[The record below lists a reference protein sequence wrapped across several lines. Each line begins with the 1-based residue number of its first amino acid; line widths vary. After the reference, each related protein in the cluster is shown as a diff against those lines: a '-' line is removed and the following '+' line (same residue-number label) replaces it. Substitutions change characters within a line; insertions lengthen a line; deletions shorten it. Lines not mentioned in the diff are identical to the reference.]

1 MIKAKIEQLELVQNL
16 ENSLRIDFEA
26 KQAKAANLESYEIQL
41 AEMQELLETM
51 FRQLP
56 SKTEM
61 DKLLVDVSQTALGAG
76 IDVQLFQPNAEAFHD
91 FYAERPISVR
101 MLGDYHQFG
110 EFVSGV
116 ASLPRV
122 VILTMHDIAL
132 RRATDR
138 DVGANAGD
146 GRLILEGTVK
156 TYRYID
162 EEEAAAAG
170 RRGECAMMSP
180 SHIKSTLVIML
191 IVMSSLITA
200 CSGRQDDLN
209 RYIAEVK
216 SRPATPIPP
225 IPPVRTYTPYEYEGL
240 TGRDPFRQSTSE
252 GSDQVTQSGGGKG
265 PRPDLQRPREYLE
278 RFELDTLS
286 MVGTFSKETSDWALD
301 SRIRTEW
308 STGSRSEITSGR
320 ITARLTAFR
329 TTRCS

>member
-1 MIKAKIEQLELVQNL
+1 MINELRDLDFNDIGSAPASVRYVILTFLLIVILAIGYFLLIKAKTEQLELVQRL
-16 ENSLRIDFEA
+16 ESTLRIDFEA
-26 KQAKAANLESYEIQL
+26 KQAKAASLEAYEAQL

-56 SKTEM
+56 SRTEM

-122 VILTMHDIAL
+122 VILTMHDISL

-138 DVGANAGD
+138 DVGIGRGD

-162 EEEAAAAG
+162 EDEA
-170 RRGECAMMSP
+170 M
-180 SHIKSTLVIML
+180 
-191 IVMSSLITA
+191 
-200 CSGRQDDLN
+200 
-209 RYIAEVK
+209 
-216 SRPATPIPP
+216 
-225 IPPVRTYTPYEYEGL
+225 
-240 TGRDPFRQSTSE
+240 
-252 GSDQVTQSGGGKG
+252 
-265 PRPDLQRPREYLE
+265 QRADASAP
-278 RFELDTLS
+278 
-286 MVGTFSKETSDWALD
+286 
-301 SRIRTEW
+301 
-308 STGSRSEITSGR
+308 
-320 ITARLTAFR
+320 
-329 TTRCS
+329 